1 MGGSQFEVSPGWLKK
16 KIRETLSQ
24 NKSGMVV
31 KPVIL
36 AMKEVE
42 IEELQSKVG
51 PKGKTQEPT

>member
-24 NKSGMVV
+24 NKSAMVH

-36 AMKEVE
+36 AMK
-42 IEELQSKVG
+42 
-51 PKGKTQEPT
+51 